1 MVPALC
7 NEVADRM
14 DEILSTSCQSSTDA
28 INQKISL
35 LLSWC
40 REGGSNPPRPEGRR
54 ILSRACPAYTVK
66 CLAIRRYA
74 RRYGA
79 NRPPRKPLNPVA
91 RKIQFRQ
98 FGSLPW
104 KPGEPSGLTI
114 QFMCRVLIETRAVA
128 KIQDDSSVEFP
139 YRSSLLRF
147 TRTAPP
153 NLRRAGTAEDLSKV
167 FRLCRES
174 EQETRNL

>member
-1 MVPALC
+1 MIPALC

-14 DEILSTSCQSSTDA
+14 DEILSTNCQSSTDA

-40 REGGSNPPRPEGRR
+40 REGGANPPRPERPADFEPGVSCLYRQVPSYTALCQTVRR
-54 ILSRACPAYTVK
+54 KP
-66 CLAIRRYA
+66 
-74 RRYGA
+74 
-79 NRPPRKPLNPVA
+79 PPRKPLIPVA

-104 KPGEPSGLTI
+104 KPGEPSGLAI